1 MCVELRDHVLIVED
15 NLIMADVLKRAL
27 VRSGLEVTVA
37 RNGVEAC
44 NLTRERKF
52 AVIVTDFNM
61 PRMNGDEFVRNLRLT
76 SLNSDAPVIF
86 VSGKGLEVD
95 TEQMRRELEIHAFLF
110 KGMMSWHVW
119 PWGYAGLDKG
129 GDWKSN
135 GALSR
140 VLYEVVEGK
149 PFKWSRPMKDDIR
162 HRVKLAIETLGLH
175 DSPADILNRFI
186 ACDFPG
192 EWIKAEKRMRKARSS
207 GQHRSGKTKPKR
219 KAKSL
224 RKSG

>member
-1 MCVELRDHVLIVED
+1 MSAEQRDHVLIVED

-44 NLTRERKF
+44 NLTRERRF

-95 TEQMRRELEIHAFLF
+95 TEQMRQELRIHAFLF
-110 KGMMSWHVW
+110 K
-119 PWGYAGLDKG
+119 
-129 GDWKSN
+129 
-135 GALSR
+135 
-140 VLYEVVEGK
+140 
-149 PFKWSRPMKDDIR
+149 PFS
-162 HRVKLAIETLGLH
+162 
-175 DSPADILNRFI
+175 
-186 ACDFPG
+186 PG
-192 EWIKAEKRMRKARSS
+192 ELVNAIKNCMKSDSARSQMAVGS
-207 GQHRSGKTKPKR
+207 VSYTN
-219 KAKSL
+219 SE
-224 RKSG
+224 